1 MTRNCLNVMQKY
13 ANIDKE
19 AGAWDKIGAAVMR
32 RFPNASLGFIN
43 NLASKLYARRA
54 SRALIRREGNS
65 IARAQNT
72 LFRAHANPNA
82 VPPRQL
88 ARAQQTV
95 KDARFLSSEANREAH
110 AFNQQFNGPDNI
122 DLRLPNATQPGAKL
136 VVSNEKYV
144 TPSMYDWR
152 LRRTPVLTD
161 TSAGTVLPTNARTY
175 NNAVI
180 PSPFRNRPNTDFNK
194 AVGHYVSPHVSTP
207 GWGVNVAPY
216 ARTQGAKLPDPI
228 KQQSRLTGRFQDN
241 LKTAEKLSER

>member
-19 AGAWDKIGAAVMR
+19 AGAWDDISAAVMR
-32 RFPNASLGFIN
+32 RFPKASLGFIN

-72 LFRAHANPNA
+72 LARAHANPTA

-88 ARAQQTV
+88 ARAKQKV
-95 KDARFLSSEANREAH
+95 RDARFLSSEANREAH
-110 AFNQQFNGPDNI
+110 AFNQQFNGPDYV
-122 DLRLPNATQPGAKL
+122 DLRLPNAAQPGAKL
-136 VVSNEKYV
+136 VVSKENYV

-152 LRRTPVLTD
+152 LSRTPVLTD
-161 TSAGTVLPTNARTY
+161 TSVGTVFPTQANTY

-180 PSPFRNRPNTDFNK
+180 PSPFRNRQNTDFNK
-194 AVGHYVSPHVSTP
+194 AVGHYVAPGVSTP
-207 GWGVNVAPY
+207 GWGVNVTPH
-216 ARTQGAKLPDPI
+216 ARTQGAKFPDPI

-241 LKTAEKLSER
+241 LETVQELR